1 VYTGHV
7 GIALAAKGTQ
17 PRVPLWVFVGA
28 AQACDWVDA
37 AVWPFGHQDP
47 HSSRWLIAGD
57 WTAQMASH
65 SLPIV
70 LSIAIVLSG
79 LYYIATRDG
88 RSAWLVAA
96 VVVSHV
102 LADYVTADKPT
113 WPGGPR
119 LGLSLYHHPAADFVV
134 EAGIVCIGWLLY
146 RRSLPRGRSLAPA
159 WVMLV
164 VLLALQLVASVM
176 VRRAI
181 GPD

>member
-1 VYTGHV
+1 MYTGHI
-7 GIALAAKGTQ
+7 GFALAAKGIRPQ
-17 PRVPLWVFVGA
+17 IPLWVLVVA
-28 AQACDWVDA
+28 TQACDWVDA
-37 AVWPFGHQDP
+37 AVWPFGHPDP
-47 HSSRWLIAGD
+47 HSSRWLVAGD

-70 LSIAIVLSG
+70 LGIAVVLSG
-79 LYYIATRDG
+79 LYYVSARDG
-88 RSAWLVAA
+88 RGAWLVAA
-96 VVVSHV
+96 VALSHV

-134 EAGIVCIGWLLY
+134 EAGVVCIGWLLY
-146 RRSLPRGRSLAPA
+146 LRSLPRGRSLAPA

-164 VLLALQLVASVM
+164 VLLALQFAAAMML
-176 VRRAI
+176 RRTL